1 MSPFL
6 RFHLRNLLRLAGI
19 RLRSGRPVARD
30 MDALCAHLR
39 RQGFEPATIV
49 DVGVADGTIELYRH
63 FDDPYLVLVEPV
75 IEFRSSINAIL
86 KRYRGEA
93 HFVAAGPKDADIR
106 IGFGNEAADL
116 HNAKPVGDDASPG
129 RSVPLRRLD
138 SIVRDIAGPVLLK
151 IDVEGFELGVVDG
164 APKLMESVE
173 VAILETRLI
182 DVVGGTSIFSEV
194 CARMAAEGFEVYDV
208 IDMISRP
215 LDDALILCDIVFV
228 RANGAL
234 RADSRYETPEQ
245 ALRHSRRLFPTIR
258 RWLKL

>member
-1 MSPFL
+1 MSPFF
-6 RFHLRNLLRLAGI
+6 RFHLRNMLRLAGI
-19 RLRSGRPVARD
+19 RLRSGRPIARD

-39 RQGFEPATIV
+39 RQGFAPATIV

-63 FDDPYLVLVEPV
+63 FDDPYLILVEPV
-75 IEFRSSINAIL
+75 TEFRSSIDAIL

-93 HFVAAGPKDADIR
+93 HFVAAGPEDGELR
-106 IGFGNEAADL
+106 IGFGDEAADR
-116 HNAKPVGDDASPG
+116 HNAKPVGDASAPG
-129 RSVPLRRLD
+129 RLVPLRRLD
-138 SIVRDIAGPVLLK
+138 SIVRDVAGPALLK
-151 IDVEGFELGVVDG
+151 IDVEGFELGVIDG
-164 APKLMESVE
+164 ASELMQVVE

-194 CARMAAEGFEVYDV
+194 CARMAADGFEVYDV

-234 RADSRYETPEQ
+234 RADNRYETPEQ

-258 RWLKL
+258 RWLKI